1 MHVKLNTLSVELNP
15 AMEQARMARGETEA
29 RDSQVWLGEGLI
41 LCCTHVFGC
50 VGRSCR
56 PYDYFQTLKDKIK
69 SLKVVEERPSENNNK
84 YAENTSKVRVRL
96 IVFPSSQSTHD
107 SRVSHVQAYI
117 PFNFLLPAILHSG
130 YELKQVRSLPTHA
143 QNGPSTYCSTQENFF
158 RNLISSSNLCFWVQR
173 YFGFPRVFH
182 VLLVQCIRD

>member
-84 YAENTSKVRVRL
+84 ALTTV
-96 IVFPSSQSTHD
+96 VFHTFKH
-107 SRVSHVQAYI
+107 I
-117 PFNFLLPAILHSG
+117 FLLTSSFP
-130 YELKQVRSLPTHA
+130 
-143 QNGPSTYCSTQENFF
+143 PSYTQAMN
-158 RNLISSSNLCFWVQR
+158 
-173 YFGFPRVFH
+173 
-182 VLLVQCIRD
+182 